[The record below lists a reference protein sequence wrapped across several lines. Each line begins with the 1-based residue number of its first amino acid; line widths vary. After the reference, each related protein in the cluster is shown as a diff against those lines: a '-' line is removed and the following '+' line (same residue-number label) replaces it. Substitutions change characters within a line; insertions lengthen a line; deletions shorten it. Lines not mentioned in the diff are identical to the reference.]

1 MLRPDPALPSRDLSW
16 STERAA
22 ELFERS
28 VLPVARPGMRL
39 RSLERRY
46 TAYKPGKECLLLYAL
61 RLEPARDDA
70 PHLASVTLGRRER
83 LATLYARHYAHG
95 DGAVLLSEPPCLV
108 EFFPSDWKLP
118 ALAHATDPAEVG
130 AALGRFRANGA
141 GPVEVHVLRYRPRR
155 RCVLDYQI
163 GCAPAAIGK
172 VYPSEEKVA
181 EVAAKLRALGPQAHA
196 ERLRL
201 PVPLAS
207 ARFLLMDRVPGANL
221 DDLLESS
228 CDAGEAQ
235 AAVRVAAASLA
246 SFHRLRLDTRERRS
260 LESELRTLR
269 ERTARMRVVAPGIGE
284 RADALLDEIGRRL
297 PRSPDGELTL
307 IHGDFKPSQ
316 LLLDAGHAALV
327 DLDRACLGDP
337 AIDVGNFLA
346 VLGKLALLSER
357 QQLASLGPVFLDEYG
372 ARSRRRLPRAAR
384 LFESLALVRMVV
396 RRLERSPHAYARQGG
411 EWRPLR
417 LLDAATVA
425 LASEGGAHA

>member
-16 STERAA
+16 STEQAA

-28 VLPVARPGMRL
+28 VLPVARPGTRL

-61 RLEPARDDA
+61 RLEPAPDDA
-70 PHLASVTLGRRER
+70 PCLATLTLGRPER
-83 LATLYARHYAHG
+83 LATLHARHYA
-95 DGAVLLSEPPCLV
+95 DAAGAVLLCEPPCLV

-118 ALAHATDPAEVG
+118 ALAHATDPGEVG
-130 AALGRFRANGA
+130 AALGSARANGA
-141 GPVEVHVLRYRPRR
+141 GPVEVRMLRYRPRR
-155 RCVLDYQI
+155 RCVLGYQI
-163 GCAPAAIGK
+163 GSAPAAIGK
-172 VYPSEEKVA
+172 VYPSAEKVA
-181 EVAAKLRALGPQAHA
+181 EVAAKLRALGPQARA
-196 ERLRL
+196 EGLRL

-207 ARFLLMDRVPGANL
+207 AGFLLMDRVPGANL

-228 CDAGEAQ
+228 CDEGEAR

-246 SFHRLRLDTRERRS
+246 SFHRMRLDTSETRS
-260 LESELRTLR
+260 LASEHRTLR
-269 ERTARMRVVAPGIGE
+269 ERTLRMRAVAPGIGE

-297 PRSPDGELTL
+297 ARLPDGEITL

-337 AIDVGNFLA
+337 AIDLGNFLA
-346 VLGKLALLSER
+346 VLGKLALLNGR
-357 QQLASLGPVFLDEYG
+357 HHLASLGPAFLDEYG
-372 ARSRRRLPRAAR
+372 AQSRRRLPRAAR

-417 LLDAATVA
+417 LLDAAAAGLTA
-425 LASEGGAHA
+425 QGGAHA